1 MKGAILGDIIGSTH
15 EYKDR
20 TDSKEFE
27 LFPKGSTFTDDT
39 VLTMGVYDFLVNNIS
54 YEESFFKW
62 VSKYPNRGYG
72 QEFFKW
78 VISKEKKPYG
88 SKGNGAA
95 MRVSPIGWYFNTE
108 KEILEEAKRC
118 AEVTHN
124 SKEGIESAQAV
135 SMCIYLSRMKK
146 SKEYI
151 KDYIEDNFNYDL
163 SRSIDDI
170 RDSYVHSMLAIYSV
184 PESIVC
190 FLEGNSF
197 EDSIRNAISLK
208 GDADTLACITGGI
221 SEAYYG
227 LDIDMWDKGK
237 GFLTK
242 EILEVLS

>member
-1 MKGAILGDIIGSTH
+1 
-15 EYKDR
+15 
-20 TDSKEFE
+20 
-27 LFPKGSTFTDDT
+27 
-39 VLTMGVYDFLVNNIS
+39 VYDSLINNIS
-54 YEESFFKW
+54 YEESFYKW

-72 QEFFKW
+72 QGFFKW
-78 VISKEKKPYG
+78 VISKDKKPYG

-108 KEILEEAKRC
+108 KEVLKEAKRC
-118 AEVTHN
+118 AEVTHS

-135 SMCIYLSRMKK
+135 GMCIYLSRMKK

-151 KDYIEDNFNYDL
+151 KDYIEDNFKYNL
-163 SRSIDDI
+163 SRSVDDI
-170 RDSYVHSMLAIYSV
+170 RDTYVHSMLAIDTV

-208 GDADTLACITGGI
+208 GDADTLGCITGGI

-227 LDIDMWDKGK
+227 LDINIWDKGK
-237 GFLTK
+237 GYLTK
-242 EILEVLS
+242 EMVEVLELNSNS